1 MFKKFN
7 QKQNKAIK
15 IVVIISIV
23 FTIFILFYFSDTK
36 DGKIYIDDN
45 NTENITTE
53 EDLRKIGEKLDGLD
67 INLDDIINEL
77 EL

>member
-1 MFKKFN
+1 MDF
-7 QKQNKAIK
+7 QKNWNLA
-15 IVVIISIV
+15 
-23 FTIFILFYFSDTK
+23 LFHEEN
-36 DGKIYIDDN
+36 DDN